1 MSITTASVTR
11 SIDPHIVKLLEVVL
25 PDLQAVEERIQQEIS
40 SPVHTIWS
48 LSGHVL
54 SSGGKRLR
62 PALVCLSAYATGL
75 PVNRSRLIPLAA
87 AAELMHTA
95 TLIHDDV
102 VDNTTTRRGRP
113 TASALFGNG
122 VTVITGDYLLA
133 KVMSLLAEDG
143 SIEIIRTVSQV
154 ALEMSEG
161 EVLQMLHKADVSI
174 SEQTY
179 FDIIRKKTA
188 VFIQG
193 CCRTGALAAQA
204 PPETVEALGRYGFHI
219 GMAFQLADDLLDYIG
234 NPARM
239 GKPVGSDLREG
250 KFTLPLIIALR
261 EATPAD
267 HKRLL
272 QIVESPVNDGEIQ
285 QVVEIIRRYNGFAQT
300 QAVAAYHARQAA
312 ESLVLLPPS
321 VIRESL
327 TALCDYIVEREV

>member
-1 MSITTASVTR
+1 MSTTTFVKQA
-11 SIDPHIVKLLEVVL
+11 IDPHITRLLEAVL
-25 PDLQAVEERIQQEIS
+25 PDLQAVEERIQREIS
-40 SPVHTIWS
+40 SPVRTIWS

-75 PVNRSRLIPLAA
+75 PVERTRLIPLAA

-122 VTVITGDYLLA
+122 VTVLTGDYLLA

-143 SIEIIRTVSQV
+143 NLDIIRTVSQV
-154 ALEMSEG
+154 AVEMSEG
-161 EVLQMLHKADVSI
+161 EVLQMIHKADASI
-174 SEQTY
+174 TEQTY

-193 CCRTGALAAQA
+193 CCRTGALVAKA
-204 PPETVEALGRYGFHI
+204 PAEMVEALSRYGFHI
-219 GMAFQLADDLLDYIG
+219 GMAFQIVDDLLDYTG
-234 NPARM
+234 NPARL

-250 KFTLPLIIALR
+250 KFTLPLILALR
-261 EATPAD
+261 EAVPAD
-267 HKRLL
+267 REQLL
-272 QIVESPVNDGEIQ
+272 RIVESPVEDGEIQ
-285 QVVEIIRRYNGFAQT
+285 QVVEIIRRYDGFVRT
-300 QAVAAYHARQAA
+300 QAIAVHHARQAREA
-312 ESLVLLPPS
+312 LSALPPS
-321 VIRESL
+321 DIREDL
-327 TALCDYIVEREV
+327 GALCDYIVERDV

>member
-1 MSITTASVTR
+1 MSTTTTFVTR
-11 SIDPHIVKLLEVVL
+11 SADPHIAKLLEVVL

-40 SPVHTIWS
+40 SPVRTIWS
-48 LSGHVL
+48 LGGHVL

-75 PVNRSRLIPLAA
+75 PVDRNRLIPLAA

-122 VTVITGDYLLA
+122 VTVLTGDYLLA
-133 KVMSLLAEDG
+133 KAMNLLAEDG
-143 SIEIIRTVSQV
+143 DIAIIRTISQI
-154 ALEMSEG
+154 AIEMSEG
-161 EVLQMLHKADVSI
+161 EVLQMIHTSDASI

-193 CCRTGALAAQA
+193 CCRAGALVAGA
-204 PPETVEALGRYGFHI
+204 PEPVVDALSRYGYHI
-219 GMAFQLADDLLDYIG
+219 GMAFQIADDLLDYIG

-239 GKPVGSDLREG
+239 GKPVGNDLREG

-261 EATPAD
+261 ESTPAD
-267 HKRLL
+267 RERLL
-272 QIVESPVNDGEIQ
+272 QMIEAPVKDGEIQ
-285 QVVEIIRRYNGFAQT
+285 QVVEIIRRYDGFAQT
-300 QAVAAYHARQAA
+300 QAIAAHHVRQAMEA
-312 ESLVLLPPS
+312 LGSLPPS
-321 VIRESL
+321 TIRESL

>member
-1 MSITTASVTR
+1 MSVTTTFVKYA
-11 SIDPHIVKLLEVVL
+11 SDPQVAKVLDLIL
-25 PDLQAVEERIQQEIS
+25 PDLLAVEERIQREIS
-40 SPVHTIWS
+40 SSVRTIWS
-48 LSGHVL
+48 LGEHVL

-62 PALVCLSAYATGL
+62 PALVCLSAHATGV
-75 PVNRSRLIPLAA
+75 PFDRQRLVPLAA

-122 VTVITGDYLLA
+122 VTVLTGDYLLA

-143 SIEIIRTVSQV
+143 DIEIIRTVSRV
-154 ALEMSEG
+154 AVEMSEG
-161 EVLQMLHKADVSI
+161 EVLQMLHTGDLSI
-174 SEQTY
+174 SEETY

-193 CCRTGALAAQA
+193 CCRTGALAARA
-204 PPETVEALGRYGFHI
+204 PQPMVEALSQYGFHI

-261 EATPAD
+261 ESTPAD
-267 HKRLL
+267 RERLL
-272 QIVESPVNDGEIQ
+272 QLVETPAKDGEIQ
-285 QVVEIIRRYNGFAQT
+285 KVVEIIRRYEGFART
-300 QAVAAYHARQAA
+300 QDIAAQHARQAKEA
-312 ESLVLLPPS
+312 LSVLPPS
-321 VIRESL
+321 AARSAL
-327 TALCDYIVEREV
+327 AALCDYIVEREE

>member
-1 MSITTASVTR
+1 MSTITTFVTYAV
-11 SIDPHIVKLLEVVL
+11 DPHVAKLIEVVL

-40 SPVHTIWS
+40 SPVRTIWS
-48 LSGHVL
+48 LGGHVL

-75 PVNRSRLIPLAA
+75 PVDKRRLIPIAA

-122 VTVITGDYLLA
+122 VTVLTGDYLLA
-133 KVMSLLAEDG
+133 KAMNLLAEDG
-143 SIEIIRTVSQV
+143 DIAIIRTVSQI
-154 ALEMSEG
+154 AIEMSEG
-161 EVLQMLHKADVSI
+161 EVLQMIHTSDASI

-193 CCRTGALAAQA
+193 CCRAGALVAGA
-204 PPETVEALGRYGFHI
+204 PQPIVEALSHYGYHI
-219 GMAFQLADDLLDYIG
+219 GMAFQIADDLLDYTG
-234 NPARM
+234 DPARM
-239 GKPVGSDLREG
+239 GKPVGNDLREG

-261 EATPAD
+261 ESTPAD
-267 HKRLL
+267 RERLL
-272 QIVESPVNDGEIQ
+272 QMIEAPVKDGEMQ
-285 QVVEIIRRYNGFAQT
+285 QVVEIIRRYDGFTRT
-300 QAVAAYHARQAA
+300 QAIAAHHVRQAA
-312 ESLVLLPPS
+312 EALSLLPPTT
-321 VIRESL
+321 IRQSL
-327 TALCDYIVEREV
+327 AALCDYIVEREA

>member
-1 MSITTASVTR
+1 MSTVTTFVTYT
-11 SIDPHIVKLLEVVL
+11 IDSHIARLLEAVL

-40 SPVHTIWS
+40 SPVRTIWS
-48 LSGHVL
+48 LGGHVL

-75 PVNRSRLIPLAA
+75 PVDRNRLIPLAA

-122 VTVITGDYLLA
+122 VTVLTGDYLLA
-133 KVMSLLAEDG
+133 KVMSLLAQDG
-143 SIEIIRTVSQV
+143 DIEIIRTVSQV

-161 EVLQMLHKADVSI
+161 EVLQMIHKADVSI

-193 CCRTGALAAQA
+193 CCRTGALVTRA
-204 PPETVEALGRYGFHI
+204 PQQVVEALSHYGFHL
-219 GMAFQLADDLLDYIG
+219 GMAFQIADDLLDYTG
-234 NPARM
+234 NPVRM
-239 GKPVGSDLREG
+239 GKPMGSDLREG

-261 EATPAD
+261 ESTPAD
-267 HKRLL
+267 RERLL
-272 QIVESPVNDGEIQ
+272 QMVEAPVNDGEIQ
-285 QVVEIIRRYNGFAQT
+285 QVVEIIRRYDGFAKT
-300 QAVAAYHARQAA
+300 RAVAVRHARQAA
-312 ESLVLLPPS
+312 EALSALPPNA
-321 VIRESL
+321 IRESL
-327 TALCDYIVEREV
+327 TALCDYIVERDV

>member
-1 MSITTASVTR
+1 MSTITTFVTHNSDSPIAR
-11 SIDPHIVKLLEVVL
+11 LLEAVL

-40 SPVHTIWS
+40 SPVRTIWS

-75 PVNRSRLIPLAA
+75 PVDRNRLIPLAA

-102 VDNTTTRRGRP
+102 VDNATTRRGRP

-122 VTVITGDYLLA
+122 VTVLTGDYLLA
-133 KVMSLLAEDG
+133 KVMSLLAADG
-143 SIEIIRTVSQV
+143 DIEIIRTVSQV

-161 EVLQMLHKADVSI
+161 EVLQMIHKADVSI

-193 CCRTGALAAQA
+193 CCRTGALVARA
-204 PPETVEALGRYGFHI
+204 PQEVVEALSRYGFHI
-219 GMAFQLADDLLDYIG
+219 GMAFQIADDLLDYTG
-234 NPARM
+234 NHARM
-239 GKPVGSDLREG
+239 GKPVGNDLREG
-250 KFTLPLIIALR
+250 KFTLPLIIALH
-261 EATPAD
+261 ESVPAD
-267 HKRLL
+267 RERLL
-272 QIVESPVNDGEIQ
+272 QMVETPVDDGEIQ
-285 QVVEIIRRYNGFAQT
+285 QVVEIIRRYDGFART
-300 QAVAAYHARQAA
+300 RAVALRHARQAGEA
-312 ESLVLLPPS
+312 LSALPPS
-321 VIRESL
+321 AIRESL
-327 TALCDYIVEREV
+327 IALCDYIVEREV

>member
-1 MSITTASVTR
+1 MSTITTFTTPVA
-11 SIDPHIVKLLEVVL
+11 DPHIAKLLEAVL

-40 SPVHTIWS
+40 SPVRTIWS
-48 LSGHVL
+48 LGGHVL

-75 PVNRSRLIPLAA
+75 PVERNRLIPLAA
-87 AAELMHTA
+87 AVELMHTA

-122 VTVITGDYLLA
+122 VTVLTGDYLLA
-133 KVMSLLAEDG
+133 KAMNLLAEDG
-143 SIEIIRTVSQV
+143 DIAIIRTISQI
-154 ALEMSEG
+154 AIEMSEG
-161 EVLQMLHKADVSI
+161 EVMQMIHTGDASI

-193 CCRTGALAAQA
+193 CCRAGALVAGASE
-204 PPETVEALGRYGFHI
+204 PIVEALSRYGYHI
-219 GMAFQLADDLLDYIG
+219 GMAFQIADDLLDYIG

-239 GKPVGSDLREG
+239 GKPVGNDLREG

-261 EATPAD
+261 ESTPAD
-267 HKRLL
+267 RERLL
-272 QIVESPVNDGEIQ
+272 RMIESPVKDGEIQ
-285 QVVEIIRRYNGFAQT
+285 QVVKIIRRYDGFAQT
-300 QAVAAYHARQAA
+300 QAIAAHHVRQAA
-312 ESLVLLPPS
+312 EALCLLPS
-321 VIRESL
+321 STIRESL
-327 TALCDYIVEREV
+327 MALCDYIVEREV